1 MLGADASKP
10 TRHGRCDST
19 WCWDNELWLALE
31 AKSEHNTAGT
41 LSIRDV
47 RQSNGQLQLLA
58 DDRNCSTIPPDSAVV
73 IISPKPGVHSD
84 AITIAHN
91 DIYLVH
97 PDAIRTIAD
106 DTERAWKRLLTGW
119 TDMSTKDLHTLV
131 TQTLRGFE
139 LFPSDLRIRLTN
151 NPIG

>member
-1 MLGADASKP
+1 M
-10 TRHGRCDST
+10 
-19 WCWDNELWLALE
+19 
-31 AKSEHNTAGT
+31 
-41 LSIRDV
+41 
-47 RQSNGQLQLLA
+47 
-58 DDRNCSTIPPDSAVV
+58 
-73 IISPKPGVHSD
+73 HSD